1 MISEVKLRIIGMTCN
16 SCVNKV
22 KSSIEPL
29 SGIESIHIKLDTGLA
44 LIKYNSQLIEVN
56 KIKEVIESECHHKCE
71 VITQDITRDQ
81 QNSNVSDNNEVQ
93 THSLQYIL
101 RFVPNDKEIPDEDS
115 QESQQKVKNELKIK
129 SSKCYLHIRG
139 MTCASCVSTIEKQLL
154 KNKSIISALVALMAQ
169 KAEIEYNPNAI
180 KPQQI
185 ADIVSDMGYHSSVI
199 ENESAKSTHEITLHI
214 LGITCNSC
222 IQTIESNLKK
232 LLGIK
237 TVTISLSEPKSKI
250 SYDPDLI
257 GPRNIIT
264 RIEDLGFTAYPIN
277 ETTNNPIDDSILE
290 EIRKW
295 RNSFLFSLIFGV
307 PTLFVMMFFMY
318 ILPTLNESES
328 HESMCCL
335 LPGLSLENLLLFVLS
350 TPVQFIGGRH
360 FYIQAFKSLRNR
372 TANMDVLIMLATTI
386 AYFYSLGILLYFMIT
401 ESNQSPLTFFD
412 TPPMLLVFVA
422 LGRWLE
428 HIAKRKTSEALA
440 QLMSL
445 QATEANLLQFDE
457 TTKQIISENQ
467 ISVELVQRGDLLK
480 VIPGGKIPVDG
491 RVVDGI
497 STVDES
503 LITGESLP
511 VLKRIGSL
519 VIGGSINQNGVLIM
533 CATHVGKDTT
543 LSQIVK
549 LIEEAQTSKAP
560 IQQLADRIA
569 GYFVPFVVLTSLL
582 TLVVWLVIGNY
593 YYELILSHNRS
604 FYAEMPKTE
613 VIIEFAFQCAL
624 NVLTIACPCALGLA
638 TPTAVMV
645 GTGIGK

>member
-1 MISEVKLRIIGMTCN
+1 
-16 SCVNKV
+16 
-22 KSSIEPL
+22 
-29 SGIESIHIKLDTGLA
+29 
-44 LIKYNSQLIEVN
+44 
-56 KIKEVIESECHHKCE
+56 
-71 VITQDITRDQ
+71 
-81 QNSNVSDNNEVQ
+81 
-93 THSLQYIL
+93 
-101 RFVPNDKEIPDEDS
+101 
-115 QESQQKVKNELKIK
+115 
-129 SSKCYLHIRG
+129 
-139 MTCASCVSTIEKQLL
+139 
-154 KNKSIISALVALMAQ
+154 
-169 KAEIEYNPNAI
+169 
-180 KPQQI
+180 
-185 ADIVSDMGYHSSVI
+185 
-199 ENESAKSTHEITLHI
+199 
-214 LGITCNSC
+214 
-222 IQTIESNLKK
+222 
-232 LLGIK
+232 
-237 TVTISLSEPKSKI
+237 
-250 SYDPDLI
+250 
-257 GPRNIIT
+257 
-264 RIEDLGFTAYPIN
+264 
-277 ETTNNPIDDSILE
+277 
-290 EIRKW
+290 
-295 RNSFLFSLIFGV
+295 
-307 PTLFVMMFFMY
+307 MMFFMY
-318 ILPTLNESES
+318 ILPALNESES

-335 LPGLSLENLLLFVLS
+335 LPGLSLENLLLFLLS

-519 VIGGSINQNGVLIM
+519 VIGGSINQNGVLVM

-560 IQQLADRIA
+560 IQQLADKIA